1 MLKNNFCLC
10 CGKPLE
16 LDHQSYWHTKC
27 IKRFFGQSF
36 LPEID
41 IDTIKNDLDEKAQKM
56 LESGES
62 VTGVQQKLSLG
73 LSGDGKKLTVFDYPL
88 GYILK
93 PEGVGLTNYA
103 RAEHLV
109 MSMANIAG
117 IRTPEHGLLILKD
130 NTYTYITKRFDRD
143 NGRKIHVEDFCQ
155 LSNKPSEYKY
165 VGSYEKGGKIIS
177 QYASKPNKD
186 LSDYYALIIF
196 NFISCNSDMHL
207 KNFSLIEDEEIYFSP
222 SYDLLPVN
230 IVYPNDKDETAL
242 AVNGK
247 NRNITRKDFIK
258 LGINIG
264 LLENACKKIISK
276 ILSYESLFINMIKD
290 SLLEDEYKERFI
302 SELSNRIKRLS

>member
-1 MLKNNFCLC
+1 MFKSEICLC
-10 CGKPLE
+10 CGKPL
-16 LDHQSYWHTKC
+16 DSNNQSYWHTKC
-27 IKRFFGQSF
+27 IKRFFNHSF

-41 IDTIKNDLDEKAQKM
+41 IDSIISDLNEKAQKM
-56 LESGES
+56 LESGDS

-73 LSGDGKKLTVFDYPL
+73 LSEDGKKLTVLDYPL

-93 PEGVGLTNYA
+93 PEGIGLTNYA

-109 MSMANIAG
+109 MSMANVAG
-117 IRTPEHGLLILKD
+117 IKTPKHGLLILKD
-130 NTYTYITKRFDRD
+130 NTYAYITKRFDRD

-165 VGSYEKGGKIIS
+165 VGSYEKGGKIIF
-177 QYASKPNKD
+177 QYASKPKKD
-186 LSDYYALIIF
+186 LSDYYALIVF

-242 AVNGK
+242 SVNGK

-258 LGINIG
+258 LGLNIG

-276 ILSYESLFINMIKD
+276 VLSYENLFINMIND
-290 SLLEDEYKERFI
+290 SLLDEEYKERFI
-302 SELSNRIKRLS
+302 SELSNRVKRLS